1 MDKKKLLLS
10 KISMGTFQNLPEIK
24 KTIFYFLINLK
35 QYKKG
40 ELLLFIALALLFR
53 GLHVVKYTEFR
64 GIQVFRVTLEKVQF
78 FKTFVSFYL
87 PTLGLQENYVQTL
100 LVQKIKKKNRKTIL
114 QITYKSMCC
123 LPELDVFYSSYDL
136 VFTILSS
143 YRVLLSLHIKNCIMT
158 SGIEAVA
165 RLYRL
170 PCKVL

>member
-1 MDKKKLLLS
+1 MSHRCNADCITVDYNFNLILHQVLIYRLLHHEIL
-10 KISMGTFQNLPEIK
+10 QNILIK
-24 KTIFYFLINLK
+24 YLHQIALINLK

-100 LVQKIKKKNRKTIL
+100 KL
-114 QITYKSMCC
+114 
-123 LPELDVFYSSYDL
+123 
-136 VFTILSS
+136 
-143 YRVLLSLHIKNCIMT
+143 
-158 SGIEAVA
+158 
-165 RLYRL
+165 
-170 PCKVL
+170 